1 MVDVDVV
8 NTIDM
13 LNGNGKINYNLLFSS
28 SNELLKPI
36 FSNFDFKGSDVL
48 SVLGSGDQAFHFFK
62 AKVGKLDLFDIN
74 KLTIYNMYLRYW
86 NMLIHNQYYLPEDI
100 DNNYVLKLL
109 SCVNPSSSD
118 ERVAFIYWSSLIK
131 KCKNI
136 NDLFIPRSTIIDTK
150 NEVNHKL
157 KIVEGVR
164 NHNFEFYNMD
174 ISKPSSLDKKYDYIY
189 VSNIGDYVSKN
200 PEAFRLYRDNLF
212 RLLKDNGIV
221 ICTNVIKDGACYDE
235 KRLFRE
241 KFNCHN
247 MPKVYRYSIFSPEV
261 PGYYYE
267 KINRRG

>member
-1 MVDVDVV
+1 MVDVDVL
-8 NTIDM
+8 NTIDT
-13 LNGNGKINYNLLFSS
+13 LNGNGKMNYNLLFSA

-36 FSNFDFKGSDVL
+36 FSNFDFMGKDVL

-74 KLTIYNMYLRYW
+74 KLAIYNMYLRYW
-86 NMLIHNQYYLPEDI
+86 NMLLHNEYYLPEDI
-100 DNNYVLKLL
+100 DNDYILNLL
-109 SCVNPSSSD
+109 SFVNPSTED
-118 ERVAFIYWSSLIK
+118 ERDAFIYWSSLVK

-136 NDLFIPRSTIIDTK
+136 NGLFIPRSTVVNSK
-150 NEVNHKL
+150 NEIIHKW
-157 KIVEGVR
+157 KIVEGVK

-189 VSNIGDYVSKN
+189 VSNIGDYISKN
-200 PEAFRLYRDNLF
+200 PEAFRVYRDNLF
-212 RLLKDNGIV
+212 DLLKDDGKI

-235 KRLFRE
+235 KRIFRE
-241 KFNCHN
+241 KFMCHN

-267 KINRRG
+267 KVRKG